1 MNYKKKE
8 NKKLIYEMQIR
19 QFKPNKAAAKMER
32 DEKGHSMKMGQHN
45 CPLKFEHASPFT
57 Y

>member
-1 MNYKKKE
+1 
-8 NKKLIYEMQIR
+8 MQIR